1 MRIVLTGARGFMGWH
16 TRLRLAALTAHEAV
30 PVGRDNWADLP
41 SLVAGAEA
49 VIHIAGVNRPREDA
63 DGLSPEEQ
71 VNLGNVRLAEEL
83 AEAVRDA
90 GKPVRVVYAN
100 SIQAGNGTPYGT
112 GKQRAGEVLRDAV
125 AAVGGHLTEVMLP
138 NLFGEHGRPYYNAFT
153 PTFIDKVIKGE
164 TPDINDNQVNLLHAQ
179 TAAAALIEGLE
190 TRQTVLKPQGED
202 VAVQQVWDL
211 LVEFHDSYVGR
222 GEIPDLSTD
231 FRIDLF
237 NTYRSALFPEH
248 YPMALTPH
256 EDTRGFFVETV
267 RCAGGQGQSSIST
280 TVPGITR
287 GEHYHL
293 SKIERF
299 AVVQGTARMS
309 LRKMFT
315 DEVIDFQVTGEE
327 TVAVDMPVGWVHN
340 ITNTGDD
347 ILITQFWVH
356 EFFDPENPD
365 TFPEPVRPATDAEE
379 TTR

>member
-16 TRLRLAALTAHEAV
+16 TRLRAHALTQHEIT
-30 PVGRDNWADLP
+30 PVGREEWADLP
-41 SLVAGAEA
+41 ALVAEADA

-63 DGLSPEEQ
+63 EGISPDEQ
-71 VNLGNVRLAEEL
+71 VNQGNVQLAQDL
-83 AEAVRDA
+83 AAAVTAA
-90 GKPVRVVYAN
+90 GRPVRVVYAN
-100 SIQAGNGTPYGT
+100 SIQAGNGTPYGA
-112 GKQRAGEVLRDAV
+112 GKQRAGEVLRGAV
-125 AAVGGHLTEVMLP
+125 ESTGGHLTEVMLP
-138 NLFGEHGRPYYNAFT
+138 NLFGEHCRPNYNSFT
-153 PTFIDKVIKGE
+153 ATFIDKVINGE
-164 TPDINDNQVNLLHAQ
+164 EPTINENPVNLLHAQ
-179 TAAAALIEGLE
+179 KAAAALLEGLE
-190 TRQTVLKPQGED
+190 TTETVLEPKGED
-202 VAVQQVWDL
+202 VGVQEVWDL
-211 LVEFHDSYVGR
+211 LVEFHESYVGR

-237 NTYRSALFPEH
+237 NSYRTALFPEH
-248 YPMALTPH
+248 YPIKLNPH
-256 EDTRGFFVETV
+256 ADPRGFFVETV

-315 DEVIDFQVTGEE
+315 DEVLDFHVTGEE
-327 TVAVDMPVGWVHN
+327 TTAVDMPVGWVHN

-347 ILITQFWVH
+347 TLITQFWVH

-379 TTR
+379 NAR

>member
-16 TRLRLAALTAHEAV
+16 TRLRLAALTEHEVIPA
-30 PVGRDNWADLP
+30 GRDNWADLP
-41 SLVAGAEA
+41 ALVAGADA

-83 AEAVRDA
+83 AEAVRGA
-90 GKPVRVVYAN
+90 GTPVRVAYAN

-112 GKQRAGEVLRDAV
+112 GKQRAGEVLRGAV

-164 TPDINDNQVNLLHAQ
+164 TPEINDNQVNLLHAQ
-179 TAAAALIEGLE
+179 KAAAALIEGLE
-190 TRQTVLKPQGED
+190 TSKAVLKPQGED
-202 VAVQQVWDL
+202 VGVQQVWDL

-237 NTYRSALFPEH
+237 NTYRSALFPER

-256 EDTRGFFVETV
+256 ADARGFFVETV

-299 AVVQGTARMS
+299 AVVQGTARVS

-315 DEVIDFQVTGEE
+315 DEVIDFHVTGEE

-356 EFFDPENPD
+356 EFFDLENPD

>member
-16 TRLRLAALTAHEAV
+16 TRLRAHALTQHEIT
-30 PVGRDNWADLP
+30 PVGREEWPDLP
-41 SLVAGAEA
+41 TLVAEADA
-49 VIHIAGVNRPREDA
+49 VIHIAGVNRARDEEG
-63 DGLSPEEQ
+63 GLSPDEQ

-83 AEAVRDA
+83 AEAVRGA
-90 GKPVRVVYAN
+90 GRPVRVVYAN
-100 SIQAGNGTPYGT
+100 SIQAGNGTPYGA
-112 GKQRAGEVLRDAV
+112 GKQRAGEVLREAV
-125 AAVGGHLTEVMLP
+125 ESTGGHLTEVMLP
-138 NLFGEHGRPYYNAFT
+138 NLFGEHCRPNYNSFT
-153 PTFIDKVIKGE
+153 ATFIDKVIKGE
-164 TPDINDNQVNLLHAQ
+164 EPTINDNPVNLLHAQ
-179 TAAAALIEGLE
+179 KAAAALLEGLE
-190 TRQTVLKPQGED
+190 TTETVLEPKGED
-202 VAVQQVWDL
+202 VGVQEVWDL
-211 LVEFHDSYVGR
+211 LVEFHESYVGR

-237 NTYRSALFPEH
+237 NSYRTALFPEH
-248 YPMALTPH
+248 YPIKLKPH
-256 EDTRGFFVETV
+256 ADPRGFFVETV

-315 DEVIDFQVTGEE
+315 DEVLDFHVTGEE
-327 TVAVDMPVGWVHN
+327 TTAVDMPVGWVHN

-347 ILITQFWVH
+347 TLITQFWVH

-379 TTR
+379 NAR

>member
-16 TRLRLAALTAHEAV
+16 TRLRLAALTEHEVV
-30 PVGRDNWADLP
+30 PVGRDNWAELP
-41 SLVAGAEA
+41 ALLAGADA
-49 VIHIAGVNRPREDA
+49 VIHIAGVNRARDDA
-63 DGLSPEEQ
+63 GDLSPEEQ
-71 VNLGNVRLAEEL
+71 VNQGNVQLAGDL
-83 AEAVRDA
+83 AVAVRAA
-90 GKPVRVVYAN
+90 GTPLRVVYAN
-100 SIQAGNGTPYGT
+100 SIQAGNGTPYGA

-125 AAVGGHLTEVMLP
+125 AAAGGHLTEVMLP

-164 TPDINDNQVNLLHAQ
+164 TPDINDNPVNLLHAQ
-179 TAAAALIEGLE
+179 KAAAALIEGLE
-190 TRQTVLKPQGED
+190 ASQTVLEPKGED
-202 VAVQQVWDL
+202 VGVQQVWDL

-222 GEIPDLSTD
+222 GEIPVLSTD

-256 EDTRGFFVETV
+256 ADTRGFFVETV

-315 DEVIDFQVTGEE
+315 DEVIDFHVTGEE

-379 TTR
+379 TAR